1 MIELMVAMA
10 IMMIVSGI
18 VMAAL
23 GQLRNSQ
30 KTIAN
35 RTAMHSGIRGA
46 TQLLQQEIGQA
57 GLVRLPTTPTL
68 SATANP
74 PTPPLYCDGANS
86 ATNATWHNV
95 SSVSGMFKHMVLTT
109 LDGDNAETVKL
120 NEVDP
125 STTPPRIEACFT
137 KTHNSGTKLEPR
149 GAFATGVVP
158 DTGIVDG
165 SGPFVLKMYGDINGD
180 GNMVYV
186 EYTCDPDVTHNLYRN
201 VMPIGATTKPPLD
214 EAQILLS
221 NVVPNT
227 IANPGGDPSCFHYER
242 ETVVV
247 GSTPFT
253 FVLNVAVTLTV
264 ETEQVDPVT
273 KLKQY
278 ETKALLNV
286 SPRNVVNAWS
296 YAGMGYTHRI
306 QSTPLSVTS
315 LLPPLS

>member
-18 VMAAL
+18 VMTAL

-30 KTIAN
+30 KTITN
-35 RTAMHSGIRGA
+35 RTAMHSGVRGA

-57 GLVRLPTTPTL
+57 GLIKLPSTPTL
-68 SATANP
+68 STAVTVP
-74 PTPPLYCDGANS
+74 PASPGYCDGANP
-86 ATNATWHNV
+86 ATGASWYTV
-95 SSVSGMFKHMVLTT
+95 SSVAGMFPMMVLTT
-109 LDGDNAETVKL
+109 LDGDAAETVKV
-120 NEVDP
+120 NAVN
-125 STTPPRIEACFT
+125 TATNQIQACFT
-137 KTHNSGTKLEPR
+137 KAHAASTTKLDAR
-149 GAFATGVVP
+149 GAFATGVIP
-158 DTGIVDG
+158 DTGIVSG
-165 SGPFVLKMYGDINGD
+165 STPFVLKLYGDINGD

-186 EYTCDPDVTHNLYRN
+186 EYTCDPYVTHNLYRN
-201 VMPIGATTKPPLD
+201 AMPFSATTKQALNQ
-214 EAQILLS
+214 AQILLS
-221 NVVPNT
+221 NVIPN
-227 IANPGGDPSCFHYER
+227 PGDPSCFHYER

-264 ETEQVDPVT
+264 ETEQIDPIT
-273 KLKQY
+273 KQRQT

-306 QSTPLSVTS
+306 QSTPPSVVS
-315 LLPPLS
+315 LLPPPS